1 MSNIPTLIA
10 QIEKAL
16 QQIENKENI
25 DFNKAI
31 IRSAC
36 IDMFH
41 SVEKLG
47 LEKGEYPVT
56 YLRLDHITNE
66 ESATFQYNSNIEK
79 SAPEAVD
86 QNAAEITTNDTIEN
100 HSVIVP
106 ETPIEQ
112 ATISIEKPK
121 NTEPQVPLVEKLNK
135 TIEPVINVV
144 DKQKETPIADIVKA
158 ISISKKFEFINTL
171 FDGQADVYKNSIQT
185 IQEANSYEDAT
196 QFIDTTLSQQFNW
209 NEHEKLAA
217 EFFSLVRRRFL

>member
-47 LEKGEYPVT
+47 LEKGEYPVS

-86 QNAAEITTNDTIEN
+86 QNAAEIPTNDTIEN

>member
-47 LEKGEYPVT
+47 LEKGEYPIPN
-56 YLRLDHITNE
+56 LRFDTILME
-66 ESATFQYNSNIEK
+66 EPTTIETFQNQETVIITPPAETVVEETAPSSINETIIESK
-79 SAPEAVD
+79 TEAV
-86 QNAAEITTNDTIEN
+86 
-100 HSVIVP
+100 
-106 ETPIEQ
+106 IEQ
-112 ATISIEKPK
+112 VPT
-121 NTEPQVPLVEKLNK
+121 TENVQNNDIQVPLVEKLNK
-135 TIEPVINVV
+135 AKEPAVNVV
-144 DKQKETPIADIVKA
+144 DKQKETPIADLSKA
-158 ISISKKFEFINTL
+158 ISISKKFEFINAL
-171 FDGQADVYKNSIQT
+171 FDSQAELYKNSIQT
-185 IQEANSYEDAT
+185 IQEANSYEDAS
-196 QFIDTTLSQQFNW
+196 QFIDSSLSNQFNW
-209 NEHEKLAA
+209 NEQEKLAA